1 MGRPDSS
8 GNVEPDGAR
17 LDQDPDPR
25 VFAQLADAYRREG
38 LLEEAIQICRDGL
51 AAHPGYARGR
61 ALLGQLLLERGSL
74 DEAEQEFRR
83 VLEQAPEHLLAL
95 RFLGEICARKGRAE
109 EARRYYEEA
118 LRLDPG
124 DPKTQDRLAAL
135 PVIQKA
141 GAFEEA
147 LQARGWNRDPLASPT
162 LAALYASQGHTG
174 VAEAIY
180 SQLGRRP
187 GEAAPA
193 STSGDVSGPGVPVSP
208 MVEKLLSLREAA
220 RKVREAGRPDARPA
234 ASHGA

>member
-1 MGRPDSS
+1 MERPDSS
-8 GNVEPDGAR
+8 GNVEPDAAR
-17 LDQDPDPR
+17 LDQDPDRR
-25 VFAQLADAYRREG
+25 VFTRLADAYRREG

-74 DEAEQEFRR
+74 DEAEQELRR
-83 VLEQAPEHLLAL
+83 ILEQAPEHLPAL

-109 EARRYYEEA
+109 EARRYYEQA

-124 DPKTQDRLAAL
+124 DPETQDRLAAL
-135 PVIQKA
+135 PVIQKP
-141 GAFEEA
+141 GAFEEG
-147 LQARGWNRDPLASPT
+147 LPARGWNRDPLASPT

-174 VAEAIY
+174 EAEAIY

-193 STSGDVSGPGVPVSP
+193 ATGGDVSGHGGPISP
-208 MVEKLLSLREAA
+208 LVQKLLSLREAA
-220 RKVREAGRPDARPA
+220 RRIRQAGRPGARPD
-234 ASHGA
+234 ASHDR